1 MHCVKYQIFK
11 NKPEAENQIQSLW
24 FSNKILYRNRDFHL
38 FLPFPFTARKNKI
51 NEKTGKNSLFRMFFF
66 NFYFVLICYH
76 KVKLKVKTFQ
86 GPSKNLGQGRS
97 LKFNTYIVTHSLYE
111 HKNFQRGQSMRELVI
126 IILNFP
132 VRPYLL
138 TRENNFRS

>member
-1 MHCVKYQIFK
+1 MKKQ
-11 NKPEAENQIQSLW
+11 E
-24 FSNKILYRNRDFHL
+24 KIRSF
-38 FLPFPFTARKNKI
+38 
-51 NEKTGKNSLFRMFFF
+51 EWFFF
-66 NFYFVLICYH
+66 YLNFVLICYH

-86 GPSKNLGQGRS
+86 GPSQNLGQGRS
-97 LKFNTYIVTHSLYE
+97 LKFNTYIVTHSLYK

-132 VRPYLL
+132 VRPYPL

>member
-1 MHCVKYQIFK
+1 MKKQ
-11 NKPEAENQIQSLW
+11 E
-24 FSNKILYRNRDFHL
+24 KIRSF
-38 FLPFPFTARKNKI
+38 
-51 NEKTGKNSLFRMFFF
+51 EWFFF
-66 NFYFVLICYH
+66 YLNFVLICYH

-132 VRPYLL
+132 VRPYPL